1 MERQNG
7 IGMIESAVAEAIPGL
22 APAETIVYMR
32 SHKAMGWIL
41 DQKGRAT
48 GEFVCPPL
56 IGGSKRADH

>member
-1 MERQNG
+1 
-7 IGMIESAVAEAIPGL
+7 MIESAVAEAIPGL